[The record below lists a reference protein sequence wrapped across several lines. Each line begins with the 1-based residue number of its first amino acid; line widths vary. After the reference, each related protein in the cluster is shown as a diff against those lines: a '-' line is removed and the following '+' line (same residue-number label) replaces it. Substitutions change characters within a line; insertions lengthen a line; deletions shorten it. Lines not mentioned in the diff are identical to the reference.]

1 MFLKTQNY
9 LDFLF
14 SFFFPFFHSRLDP
27 PLPEMLKKE
36 HSSTENVS
44 LETLRNSSSEDLF
57 DEI

>member
-1 MFLKTQNY
+1 MQKHLGTEPKMASQEPP
-9 LDFLF
+9 LQEQEK
-14 SFFFPFFHSRLDP
+14 LDP